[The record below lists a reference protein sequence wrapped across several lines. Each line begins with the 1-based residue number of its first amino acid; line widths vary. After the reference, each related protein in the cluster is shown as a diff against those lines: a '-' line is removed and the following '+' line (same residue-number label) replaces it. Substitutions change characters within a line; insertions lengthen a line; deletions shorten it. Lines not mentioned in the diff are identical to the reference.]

1 MINRKYK
8 DTVFRML
15 FGSEEYKEN
24 TLALYNAMNGSNYT
38 DPAELEI
45 TTIQDVIYMGIK
57 NDVSFI
63 VGDEM
68 NLWEHQSTFNPNMP
82 LRGLFYFARL
92 YESYIANRGM
102 SVYRKKALEL
112 PTPRYVVFYIGP
124 GEKEERRILRLS
136 ELFLDND
143 PAIEVTATVININQ
157 GFNKSLM
164 RTCQTLEEY
173 STLIHEIR
181 KRQKEGKNHDDAVKE
196 AVDYCITNG
205 ILRDF
210 LLKNKSEVTD
220 MILTEFNEEE
230 YREIIKQEAREEGLE
245 EGRAEGQAQIVRH
258 LLGTGKTETEIIEL
272 TGLSQETV
280 HSILEGKF
288 ATVTVI

>member
-15 FGSEEYKEN
+15 FGS
-24 TLALYNAMNGSNYT
+24 
-38 DPAELEI
+38 
-45 TTIQDVIYMGIK
+45 
-57 NDVSFI
+57 
-63 VGDEM
+63 
-68 NLWEHQSTFNPNMP
+68 
-82 LRGLFYFARL
+82 
-92 YESYIANRGM
+92 
-102 SVYRKKALEL
+102 
-112 PTPRYVVFYIGP
+112 
-124 GEKEERRILRLS
+124 
-136 ELFLDND
+136 
-143 PAIEVTATVININQ
+143 
-157 GFNKSLM
+157 
-164 RTCQTLEEY
+164 EEY

-245 EGRAEGQAQIVRH
+245 EGRAESLAILAKNLMRRDSHLTEEEAKAKAAQ
-258 LLGTGKTETEIIEL
+258 LLSE
-272 TGLSQETV
+272 
-280 HSILEGKF
+280 
-288 ATVTVI
+288 